1 MVHFN
6 VLTDMSAAPWAALA
20 KDRELCPVERVDTDG
35 FVYHQVSRPDL
46 VREVLRRHDAFSN
59 EMGVIPRGPEPLG
72 ERVLEFADP
81 PAHRIHR
88 QLVAK
93 AFTTA
98 KVNDH
103 MARIQTVADDLVDA
117 IAAKGN
123 TFELR
128 RAFGRPLPSTIV
140 AEILGVPVEDRDLFM
155 DLTERAEA
163 LLSEE
168 QTSAET
174 THVNQQFVDY
184 VYTQFDARETNPTD
198 DLLSAIL
205 HAEVEGQQF
214 TRLEAA
220 AIVRLLLGAGNGT
233 TSIAISNTIWLL
245 ENHSAEKVKLLA
257 DLEGL
262 AASAVEEGL
271 RFDCPVGGNF
281 RGVSQATELG
291 GLDLL
296 PGDRVFA
303 NYLAANHDP
312 ERYDDPDAFRVDRL
326 WAKLPSHFAFGHGI
340 HYCIG
345 APLARAETAIGLK
358 TLYRRLP
365 NLRLADGFTPE
376 RVPGAVFRTWT
387 SMEMQFDAPARPR
400 IPHG

>member
-6 VLTDMSAAPWAALA
+6 VLTDMSAEPWAALA
-20 KDRELCPVERVDTDG
+20 KDREQCPVERVDAGG
-35 FVYHQVSRPDL
+35 FVYYQVSEPDL
-46 VREVLRRHDAFSN
+46 IRQVLRRYETFSN
-59 EMGVIPRGPEPLG
+59 EMGVIPRGPEPEG

-93 AFTTA
+93 AFTNA
-98 KVNDH
+98 QVNERVNH
-103 MARIQTVADDLVDA
+103 IQAVADDLVDA
-117 IAAKGN
+117 IAANGN

-128 RAFGRPLPSTIV
+128 RQFGRALPSTIV
-140 AEILGVPVEDRDLFM
+140 AEILGIPTQDRELFM

-163 LLSEE
+163 VLAEE
-168 QTSAET
+168 QTSDET
-174 THVNQQFVDY
+174 TQVMQEFIDYIYEQFRI
-184 VYTQFDARETNPTD
+184 REAAPTD
-198 DLLSAIL
+198 DLLSSIL
-205 HAEVEGQQF
+205 HAEVEGKKF

-233 TSIAISNTIWLL
+233 TSIAISNTIWLI
-245 ENHSAEKVKLLA
+245 ETNPAEKAKLLA
-257 DLEGL
+257 DLDGL
-262 AASAVEEGL
+262 AESTVEEGL

-281 RGVSQATELG
+281 RGVTESTELG
-291 GLDLL
+291 GVQLSA
-296 PGDRVFA
+296 GDRVFA

-312 ERYDDPDAFRVDRL
+312 ARYDDPDSFKVDRP
-326 WAKLPSHFAFGHGI
+326 WAELPSHLAFGHGI

-365 NLRLADGFTPE
+365 GLRLADGFTPE

-387 SMEMQFDAPARPR
+387 AMQMQFDGSPLPR
-400 IPHG
+400 LSND